1 MYAPQRRQHSAVVGL
16 RVACGI
22 LAAIDVSAAGST
34 LCNLQGNWTSG
45 LGPTGHLVH
54 IEVWQA
60 PNSSTFAVAAPW
72 ENHSGFRTAGQLLP
86 DGRAAVFMV
95 LPGSE
100 GGIWQYSDVAAA
112 PFRNPHRVPCTKIF
126 NWCRFPYCPEAAPE
140 RWPAWPTKPQPV
152 PVPPLPVPEPLL
164 SCGDNASLPC
174 PVPRWTPTW
183 DLARSTALMACNL
196 SGPYNPA
203 LAAQWGL
210 VSFDA
215 LNEQAD
221 WLAVTPHDA
230 EERLAEQCRRVKA
243 VDSSTKCMV
252 YRNTA
257 LALEWLSTQ
266 RSVMDA
272 AHASFFLRFQDTA
285 YSSAAAKCNAA
296 GPCTYAPEPGRPP
309 YSGAGS
315 LHGGPFCCPFGNG
328 SNIYCEMGGTTVTSH
343 WRGQQQY
350 ALRNTAILIQSLKM
364 HILMSTLYNEC
375 VYGIE
380 SDTYICW
387 LVQPQ

>member
-22 LAAIDVSAAGST
+22 LASIDVSAAGST

-140 RWPAWPTKPQPV
+140 RWPVWPTKPQPV
-152 PVPPLPVPEPLL
+152 PVPPLPVPESLL

-243 VDSSTKCMV
+243 VDSSTKCVV

-272 AHASFFLRFQDTA
+272 AHASFFLHFQDTA

-350 ALRNTAILIQSLKM
+350 ALRNIWRS
-364 HILMSTLYNEC
+364 
-375 VYGIE
+375 
-380 SDTYICW
+380 
-387 LVQPQ
+387 